1 MTAREFDALRRWRR
15 RLEAD
20 DRFTVAERG
29 AQAARD
35 LLNADKAAVLLADER
50 HRALQ
55 PIGADADAVPRDDGD
70 HPAWCA
76 FERGESVAAADGGVF
91 DGPERAFPVGDYG
104 VMVVGEF
111 GDDAALARLLADE
124 LRSALERATWTRSPA
139 TRGPTSAET
148 ESASLSRLVDLVES
162 VGAALARS
170 LSSEE
175 LVRVFCERLA
185 AVDGHVLAWY
195 GDYRPGREAVTPEV
209 WAGIEG
215 DYLRDL
221 EFSTDGAF
229 GDAVETVL
237 STREVATVSRVADES
252 GRAARRARER
262 GLRSLALV
270 PVVHGDTLYGIA
282 AVYADRPDEFAS
294 YARAVLAG
302 LGVAVGA
309 ALSAA
314 ESRRALVTDG
324 VVELEFRLG
333 DTGMV
338 VVWLSERADCT
349 LELSGLFLERDDTL
363 RLFLAASGTTV
374 EQLEAAAA
382 DHPEIVG
389 VTGVADRDD
398 EQLVEVTL
406 AESSLAEQLAEL
418 GAVLRSV
425 RVESGSGR
433 ATVELSASSEVR
445 TFVERV
451 LSAYPDTEL
460 LARRERVGQLQTPHE
475 YRSILEERLTDRQHE
490 ALQTAYYGGFFEWPR
505 DATGKDV
512 AAALGVAQPTFL
524 QHLRTAERKLL
535 AAFFDEERFVYS
547 RS

>member
-1 MTAREFDALRRWRR
+1 M
-15 RLEAD
+15 
-20 DRFTVAERG
+20 
-29 AQAARD
+29 
-35 LLNADKAAVLLADER
+35 
-50 HRALQ
+50 
-55 PIGADADAVPRDDGD
+55 
-70 HPAWCA
+70 
-76 FERGESVAAADGGVF
+76 
-91 DGPERAFPVGDYG
+91 
-104 VMVVGEF
+104 
-111 GDDAALARLLADE
+111 
-124 LRSALERATWTRSPA
+124 
-139 TRGPTSAET
+139 
-148 ESASLSRLVDLVES
+148 
-162 VGAALARS
+162 
-170 LSSEE
+170 
-175 LVRVFCERLA
+175 
-185 AVDGHVLAWY
+185 
-195 GDYRPGREAVTPEV
+195 
-209 WAGIEG
+209 
-215 DYLRDL
+215 
-221 EFSTDGAF
+221 
-229 GDAVETVL
+229 
-237 STREVATVSRVADES
+237 
-252 GRAARRARER
+252 
-262 GLRSLALV
+262 
-270 PVVHGDTLYGIA
+270 
-282 AVYADRPDEFAS
+282 YADRPDEFAS

-451 LSAYPDTEL
+451 LSAPPDTEL

-505 DATGKDV
+505 DATGEDV
-512 AAALGVAQPTFL
+512 AAALGIAQPTFL